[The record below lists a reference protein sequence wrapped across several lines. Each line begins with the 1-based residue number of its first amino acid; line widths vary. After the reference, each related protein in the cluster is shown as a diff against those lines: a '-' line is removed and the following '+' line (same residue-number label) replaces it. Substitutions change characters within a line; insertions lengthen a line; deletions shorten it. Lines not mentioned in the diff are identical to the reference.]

1 MRTTQY
7 FKKIRKIISLFI
19 SIIFLLSILNLTG
32 CKATEAEPA
41 GYIKNPGYMYKDPTL
56 PFHKVWIRRNFNLRN
71 YNKIMINPI
80 NMNYLQEAGKLSKFN
95 FYNYDANLEENKK
108 YLAQYTQ
115 QALIN
120 AFRYTA
126 DNRFKLTN
134 RRGYGTLVLKM
145 AIVSFIPNKS
155 VVNSV
160 GTGLLFVPIVS
171 IPLTIIFGLIALPVK
186 ATLRATTDSG
196 FEASIAIEAVLCDSV
211 TNKVLVAFADRVS
224 APASIIHL
232 HDYHYWAHLEEIIQ
246 NWGVQIVQLMN
257 RERKNQKIKGHDNFV
272 FKPW

>member
-1 MRTTQY
+1 MNTALIFIKNNKY
-7 FKKIRKIISLFI
+7 FSYLVNFMLIVY
-19 SIIFLLSILNLTG
+19 ILNFTG

-41 GYIKNPGYMYKDPTL
+41 GYIKNPRYMYNDPTL
-56 PFHKVWIRRNFNLRN
+56 PFHKVWIRRGFKLNN

-80 NMNYLQEAGKLSKFN
+80 NMNYLMDVGKFSKVN
-95 FYNYDANLEENKK
+95 FYNYENNMEENKNH
-108 YLAQYTQ
+108 LAQFTQ
-115 QALIN
+115 QAMVN

-126 DNRFKLTN
+126 ENRFKLVN

-145 AIVSFIPNKS
+145 AIVSFVPNKS
-155 VVNSV
+155 VINSV

-171 IPLTIIFGLIALPVK
+171 IPLTLVFGLISLPIK
-186 ATLRATTDSG
+186 ATLRATSDSG

-232 HDYHYWAHLEEIIQ
+232 HDYHYWAHIEEIIEK
-246 NWGVQIVQLMN
+246 WGIQIVQLMN
-257 RERKNQKIKGHDNFV
+257 RKSKNQIIEGHDSFV
-272 FKPW
+272 FIPW